1 MLPSMSW
8 WNEKEMRLFLST
20 NVFIYYTRESAAV
33 DIVGIT
39 WASLGSSWRIPTT
52 GCKRQLSCPLLKKIY
67 LFVSLVI
74 RKFWVLFM
82 AIKQKKVIGSK
93 IPYDILVIV
102 SSYLLRKKITQTLL

>member
-52 GCKRQLSCPLLKKIY
+52 GCKRQLSCRLLKKSIY
-67 LFVSLVI
+67 SSAWLSENFGYFLWQSN
-74 RKFWVLFM
+74 
-82 AIKQKKVIGSK
+82 KK
-93 IPYDILVIV
+93 
-102 SSYLLRKKITQTLL
+102 SYRQ